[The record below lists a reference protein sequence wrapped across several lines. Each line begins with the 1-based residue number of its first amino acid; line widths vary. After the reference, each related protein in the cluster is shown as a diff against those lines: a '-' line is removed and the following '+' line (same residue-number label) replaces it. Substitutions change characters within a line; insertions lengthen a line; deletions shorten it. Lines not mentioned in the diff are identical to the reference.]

1 MTGPS
6 VVTGS
11 TASGSGS
18 GTGLTTSKTLGQT
31 PTAGNLLIAHIFTG
45 SGVTPSTLTFDTT
58 KWTPFERS
66 VSDTDTNQVI
76 TSLFRYVQG
85 GDTSALP
92 AFCTAGSAFH
102 AWTVQEI
109 QGVNGTWAND
119 YQSSRYKHSSAG
131 VSSMTTPKDTTRSAN
146 ALGLLAFGKYNASAN
161 ATLDAAWTSDVNSNN
176 SGNYG
181 SFGCAHQAVSSAD
194 TDIFATNSFQAG
206 GNPTG
211 MVMVILNGAGAA
223 PTKPY
228 LVRYR
233 SKQSASAGFPG
244 TVQFGGAPLSGHSLV
259 AALSWQ
265 DGSQADPTIGG
276 SWSTYLSVTQGAHHQ
291 MFGLDRDVS
300 GDTSVLAAI
309 ATAGNAFWALIVAE
323 IGGMTG
329 VFATDKLNDKSG
341 SESSAATVTTTSD
354 TTSGVN
360 QMTLTFASE
369 YNTSTNLSETGALY
383 DETNGVASAT
393 TYGAFSL
400 AFDFHASSG
409 GTNQTVWTKA
419 SSGDKFAYIQSRF
432 GAGASTET
440 GTAIMAFGGIAFNAS
455 GSSALAGTG
464 AMHFAGISMAGAGNV
479 TNFGSAVMAFA
490 GISFVASGTAKH
502 TGTGAMHFSG
512 ITITSQGFDTGAS
525 PSPLVPGVS
534 PSGVAQKNLEPLQ
547 WNVSIVDPRSGYPS
561 PELQRK
567 WKKNFDIINDQAKVN
582 TQIVSQDYIDTQD
595 TATLAAAATF
605 ATAQAS
611 AAQAAAQAYT
621 DAKVANHVYAP
632 CPVASLPTGVE
643 GDRGFVTDSNQTLAA
658 GLGTNVANGGT
669 NHVPVFKDNTS
680 WKIG

>member
-1 MTGPS
+1 
-6 VVTGS
+6 
-11 TASGSGS
+11 
-18 GTGLTTSKTLGQT
+18 
-31 PTAGNLLIAHIFTG
+31 LLIAHIFTG
-45 SGVTPSTLTFDTT
+45 AGVSPTTLTFDTT

-66 VSDTDTNQVI
+66 VSDLDTNQVI

-109 QGVNGTWAND
+109 TGVNGTWAND

-161 ATLDAAWTSDVNSNN
+161 STLDAAWTSDVNANN

-181 SFGCAHQAVSSAD
+181 SYGCAHQAVASSA
-194 TDIFATNSFQAG
+194 TDIFATNAFQAG

-223 PTKPY
+223 PVVPY

-265 DGSQADPTIGG
+265 DGSATDPTIGG

-309 ATAGNAFWALIVAE
+309 ATAGTAFWGLIVAE

-354 TTSGVN
+354 TTSGAN
-360 QMTLTFASE
+360 QMALTFASE
-369 YNTSTNLSETGALY
+369 YNTSTNLSETGAQY
-383 DETNGVASAT
+383 DETNSVASSA
-393 TYGAFSL
+393 TYGAFSI
-400 AFDFHASSG
+400 AFDFHASGG
-409 GTNQTVWTKA
+409 GTVQSVWTKA
-419 SSGDKFAYIQSRF
+419 SSGDKFVYIQSRF

-440 GTAIMAFGGIAFNAS
+440 GTATMAFAGIGFTAS
-455 GSSALAGTG
+455 GSAALAGTG
-464 AMHFAGISMAGAGNV
+464 TLAFSGIAFAGVGTGEHTGTGVLAFGGINFTASGVAANIGTAALHFAGISIVGV
-479 TNFGSAVMAFA
+479 
-490 GISFVASGTAKH
+490 
-502 TGTGAMHFSG
+502 
-512 ITITSQGFDTGAS
+512 GFDTGLA
-525 PSPLVPGVS
+525 PSPVVPGVKE
-534 PSGVAQKNLEPLQ
+534 AAKKNLQPLQ
-547 WNVSIVDPRSGYPS
+547 WNVSIVDPRTGFPS
-561 PELQRK
+561 PELQLK
-567 WKKNFDIINDQAKVN
+567 WRKNFDIINAQAKVN
-582 TQIVSQDYIDTQD
+582 AAITSKGYIDAHD
-595 TATLAAAATF
+595 ASTLAAAAAFT
-605 ATAQAS
+605 S
-611 AAQAAAQAYT
+611 AAQAAAIVAAEAYT
-621 DAKVANHVYAP
+621 DVMSPRGMLTVAT
-632 CPVASLPTGVE
+632 LPTSPQVNT
-643 GDRGFVTDSNQTLAA
+643 RAVVSDSTVTLAA
-658 GLGTNVANGGT
+658 GLGNAVVGAGGNT
-669 NHVPVFKDNTS
+669 VPVFWDGAA
-680 WKIG
+680 WIIG